1 MTRMSQVVGNA
12 VAEWDDAVPLAW
24 EMTETTGPRGD
35 RHTTTQA
42 FDLSSLRDGYEDTFL
57 LILKDLLIERRK
69 RVVLSSIR
77 TEFTNLR
84 SLLLKIHNRGLLEG
98 KVASI
103 DHVFLLALRT
113 ILFEVPRASL
123 YTLKSLFTL
132 NRHSTLFS
140 SNLAPSDFPTKVPD
154 KGYLGDLIARI
165 LAKALNRAACV
176 QILGATEAAWEE
188 DRIDI
193 GHFSFLQLA
202 FHAYLRPHS
211 YQRLTLDDLKVDI
224 DKGTQTKTYFL
235 LVTPAKTRLHVPQK
249 IPYPLNSRV
258 GELLALQRVHVIET
272 YGHLV
277 EAADIG
283 RLALFP
289 ERTIGKDGRWISKTA
304 RAHYG
309 RTDFNAFRF
318 GYLNPINRLP
328 QSIKFD
334 FNALR
339 HTVGTQLAEA
349 GCSRKTIQAVLKHT
363 NDDSCQ
369 AYVDIAFHGLIKEL
383 SDALEPAFTEHFPIF
398 EKLRS
403 RHDAVDPNK
412 AVRSLDMD
420 IGRTELTGECGRRIA
435 CQYAPIACYSCP
447 RFVPCYDADHGIN
460 LKIVEA
466 EIKQFDSAGRP
477 YQHLLKMNKE
487 ARLYIQLVVAAAERY
502 RNALA
507 ALEAR

>member
-1 MTRMSQVVGNA
+1 MRQIIGNA
-12 VAEWDDAVPLAW
+12 VAEWDDAATLAW
-24 EMTETTGPRGD
+24 EMRETTGPRGD
-35 RHTTTQA
+35 PHTTTEA

-57 LILKDLLIERRK
+57 LTLKDLLIERRK
-69 RVVLSSIR
+69 RIVLSSIH
-77 TEFTNLR
+77 TEFGHLR
-84 SLLLKIHNRGLLEG
+84 AILLKIHERGLLEG
-98 KVASI
+98 KGATI
-103 DHVFLLALRT
+103 DHAFLLALRT
-113 ILFEVPRASL
+113 ILSEVDGNSL
-123 YTLKSLFTL
+123 YTLKRLFTL
-132 NRHSTLFS
+132 NRHSTLFAID
-140 SNLAPSDFPTKVPD
+140 LIPSDFPTKVPE
-154 KGYLGDLIARI
+154 KGFQGELISRI

-202 FHAYLRPHS
+202 FHAYLRPYS
-211 YQRLTLDDLKVDI
+211 YQRLTLDDLKIDVDK
-224 DKGTQTKTYFL
+224 DTQAKTYFL
-235 LVTPAKTRLHVPQK
+235 LVTPAKTRLRVPQK

-277 EAADIG
+277 DAADIS

-289 ERTIGKDGRWISKTA
+289 ARIIGKDGRWTSKTA

-309 RTDFNAFRF
+309 RTNGNALWK
-318 GYLNPINRLP
+318 GYLVPINRLP

-349 GCSRKTIQAVLKHT
+349 GCSRKTIQAVLKHANNET
-363 NDDSCQ
+363 CQ

-383 SDALEPAFTEHFPIF
+383 SDAMEPAFTEHFPIF

-403 RHDAVDPNK
+403 KHDPVDPNK
-412 AVRSLDMD
+412 VIRSLDMD
-420 IGRTELTGECGRRIA
+420 SGRTELTGECGRRIA

-466 EIKQFDSAGRP
+466 EIKQFEAAGRP

-507 ALEAR
+507 AQEAV